1 MPFDDKNR
9 IREKNINDKYI
20 KRLIKT
26 LIIIFLFLITSV
38 LYIDKKSGDEILL
51 YINRTQNSIDR
62 YIEKNQ
68 EEMEL
73 KEKLNNSIENNKILL
88 EEEIKKH
95 KFIALSILIASAI
108 VLAILIYYIT
118 KGMRDNQREI
128 KNMVFRDDITNGDS
142 AISFR
147 MKIKE
152 AIKNNPPGTYTIAL
166 LNIINFKLINSS
178 FGFYE
183 GDKTLKYIHDKIK
196 ENLKEEE
203 FLCRSDIDNFFMC
216 IKEYDED
223 SIKQRL
229 EKIGKSINDFNEN
242 KELKHYLQAAYGYI
256 IVEDINMDVRVMM
269 NYARFSCSDYKK
281 TREFKNYSNLVS
293 KVARESKLNSMFED
307 SLANRDFYVYLQP
320 KININNEKCV
330 GAEALVRW
338 IHPREGFI
346 SPGEF
351 IELFEHNDKIIE
363 LDLYVFEEV
372 CKIIKNWMDEDKK
385 LIPISVNLSRR
396 HLKNQDFLKNFIEI
410 KNNYHIPNG
419 MIEFEILESVVLD
432 NDKINMLSAIMNQ
445 IHRNGFLCSLD
456 DFGFGYSSLVFL
468 NKLDVDTIKL
478 DRRFFLDLNNEK
490 SQKVIE
496 GFIKICENLNIKVVA
511 EGIETEEQIN
521 YLKKVNCELVQGFIF
536 SKAIDVSTFEKDFLE
551 KGGE

>member
-1 MPFDDKNR
+1 MPFDDKNS

-26 LIIIFLFLITSV
+26 LIIIFLFLISSV
-38 LYIDKKSGDEILL
+38 LYMDKKSGDEILL
-51 YINRTQNSIDR
+51 YTNRTQNSIDR

-68 EEMEL
+68 GELEL

-88 EEEIKKH
+88 EDEIKKH
-95 KFIALSILIASAI
+95 RLIASAI

-142 AISFR
+142 AISFE

-242 KELKHYLQAAYGYI
+242 KELKYYLQAAYGYI

-281 TREFKNYSNLVS
+281 TREFTNYSKLVS

-307 SLANRDFYVYLQP
+307 SLANREFYVYLQP

-419 MIEFEILESVVLD
+419 MIEFEILESVALD

-490 SQKVIE
+490 SPKVIE

-536 SKAIDVSTFEKDFLE
+536 SKAIDVSTFEKNFLE

>member
-1 MPFDDKNR
+1 MPFDDKNS

-26 LIIIFLFLITSV
+26 LIIIFLFLISSV
-38 LYIDKKSGDEILL
+38 LYMDKKSGDEILL
-51 YINRTQNSIDR
+51 YTNRTQNSIDR

-68 EEMEL
+68 GELEL

-88 EEEIKKH
+88 EDEIKKH
-95 KFIALSILIASAI
+95 RLIASAI

-142 AISFR
+142 AISFE

-242 KELKHYLQAAYGYI
+242 KELKYYLQAAYGYI

-281 TREFKNYSNLVS
+281 TREFTNYSKLVS

-419 MIEFEILESVVLD
+419 MIEFEILESVALD

-536 SKAIDVSTFEKDFLE
+536 SKAIDVSTFEKNFLE

>member
-1 MPFDDKNR
+1 
-9 IREKNINDKYI
+9 
-20 KRLIKT
+20 
-26 LIIIFLFLITSV
+26 
-38 LYIDKKSGDEILL
+38 
-51 YINRTQNSIDR
+51 
-62 YIEKNQ
+62 
-68 EEMEL
+68 MEL

-88 EEEIKKH
+88 EDEIKKH
-95 KFIALSILIASAI
+95 RLIASAI

-142 AISFR
+142 AISFE

-242 KELKHYLQAAYGYI
+242 KELKYYLQAAYGYI

-281 TREFKNYSNLVS
+281 TREFTNYSKLVS

-307 SLANRDFYVYLQP
+307 SLANREFYVYLQP

-419 MIEFEILESVVLD
+419 MIEFEILESVALD

-536 SKAIDVSTFEKDFLE
+536 SKAIDVSTFEKNFLE

>member
-1 MPFDDKNR
+1 MPFDDKNS

-26 LIIIFLFLITSV
+26 LIIIFLFLISSV
-38 LYIDKKSGDEILL
+38 LYMDKKSGDEILL
-51 YINRTQNSIDR
+51 YTNRTQNSIDR

-68 EEMEL
+68 GELEL
-73 KEKLNNSIENNKILL
+73 KEKLNNSIENNEILL
-88 EEEIKKH
+88 EDEIKKH
-95 KFIALSILIASAI
+95 RLIASAI

-142 AISFR
+142 AISFE

-242 KELKHYLQAAYGYI
+242 KELKYYLQAAYGYI

-281 TREFKNYSNLVS
+281 TREFTNYSKLVS

-419 MIEFEILESVVLD
+419 MIEFEILESVALD

-536 SKAIDVSTFEKDFLE
+536 SKAIDVSTFEKNFLE

>member
-1 MPFDDKNR
+1 MPFDDKNS

-26 LIIIFLFLITSV
+26 LIIIFLFLISSV
-38 LYIDKKSGDEILL
+38 LYMDKKSGDEILL
-51 YINRTQNSIDR
+51 YTNRTQNSIDR

-68 EEMEL
+68 GELEL

-88 EEEIKKH
+88 EDEIKKH
-95 KFIALSILIASAI
+95 RLIASAI

-142 AISFR
+142 AISFE

-242 KELKHYLQAAYGYI
+242 KELKYYLQAAYGYI

-281 TREFKNYSNLVS
+281 TREFTNYSKLVS

-307 SLANRDFYVYLQP
+307 SLANREFYVYLQP

-419 MIEFEILESVVLD
+419 MIEFEILESVALD

-536 SKAIDVSTFEKDFLE
+536 SKAIDVSTFEKNFLE

>member
-1 MPFDDKNR
+1 MPFDDKNS

-26 LIIIFLFLITSV
+26 LIIIFLFLISSV
-38 LYIDKKSGDEILL
+38 LYMDKKSGDEILL
-51 YINRTQNSIDR
+51 YTNRTQNSIDR

-68 EEMEL
+68 GELEL
-73 KEKLNNSIENNKILL
+73 KEKLNNSIENNEILL
-88 EEEIKKH
+88 EDEIKKH
-95 KFIALSILIASAI
+95 RLIASAI

-142 AISFR
+142 AISFE

-281 TREFKNYSNLVS
+281 TREFTNYSKLVS

-419 MIEFEILESVVLD
+419 MIEFEILESVALD

-490 SQKVIE
+490 SPKVIE

-511 EGIETEEQIN
+511 EGIETEEQTN

-536 SKAIDVSTFEKDFLE
+536 SKAIDVSTFEKNFLE

>member
-1 MPFDDKNR
+1 MPFDDKNS

-26 LIIIFLFLITSV
+26 LIIIFLFLISSV
-38 LYIDKKSGDEILL
+38 LYMDKKSGDEILL
-51 YINRTQNSIDR
+51 YTNRTQNSIDR

-68 EEMEL
+68 GELEL

-88 EEEIKKH
+88 EDEIKKH
-95 KFIALSILIASAI
+95 RLIASAI

-142 AISFR
+142 AISFE

-281 TREFKNYSNLVS
+281 TREFTNYSKLVS

-351 IELFEHNDKIIE
+351 IELFEYNDKIIE

-419 MIEFEILESVVLD
+419 MIEFEILESVALD

-536 SKAIDVSTFEKDFLE
+536 SKAIDVSTFEKNFLE

>member
-1 MPFDDKNR
+1 MPFDDKNS

-26 LIIIFLFLITSV
+26 LIIIFLFLISSV
-38 LYIDKKSGDEILL
+38 LYMDKKSGDEILL
-51 YINRTQNSIDR
+51 YTNRTQNSIDR

-68 EEMEL
+68 GELEL
-73 KEKLNNSIENNKILL
+73 KEKLNNSIENNEILL
-88 EEEIKKH
+88 EDEIKKH
-95 KFIALSILIASAI
+95 RLIASAI

-142 AISFR
+142 AISFE

-281 TREFKNYSNLVS
+281 TREFTNYSKLVS

-307 SLANRDFYVYLQP
+307 SLANREFYVYLQP

-419 MIEFEILESVVLD
+419 MIEFEILESVALD

-490 SQKVIE
+490 SPKVIE

-536 SKAIDVSTFEKDFLE
+536 SKAIDVSTFEKNFLE

>member
-1 MPFDDKNR
+1 MPFDDKNS

-26 LIIIFLFLITSV
+26 LIIIFLFLISSV
-38 LYIDKKSGDEILL
+38 LYMDKKSGDEILL
-51 YINRTQNSIDR
+51 YTNRTQNSIDR

-68 EEMEL
+68 GELEL
-73 KEKLNNSIENNKILL
+73 KEKLNNSIENNEILL
-88 EEEIKKH
+88 EDEIKKH
-95 KFIALSILIASAI
+95 RLIASAI

-142 AISFR
+142 AISFE

-281 TREFKNYSNLVS
+281 TREFTNYSKLVS

-419 MIEFEILESVVLD
+419 MIEFEILESVALD

-490 SQKVIE
+490 SPKVIE

-536 SKAIDVSTFEKDFLE
+536 SKAIDVSTFEKNFLE

>member
-26 LIIIFLFLITSV
+26 LIIIFLFLISSV
-38 LYIDKKSGDEILL
+38 LYMDKKSGDEILL
-51 YINRTQNSIDR
+51 YTNRTQNSIDR

-68 EEMEL
+68 GELEL

-88 EEEIKKH
+88 EDEIKKH
-95 KFIALSILIASAI
+95 RLIASAI

-142 AISFR
+142 AISFE

-242 KELKHYLQAAYGYI
+242 KELKYYLQAAYGYI

-281 TREFKNYSNLVS
+281 TREFTNYSKLVS

-351 IELFEHNDKIIE
+351 IELFEYNDKIIE

-419 MIEFEILESVVLD
+419 MIEFEILESVALD

-536 SKAIDVSTFEKDFLE
+536 SKAIDVSTFEKNFLE